1 MARKKPGRGKAERIE
16 PVFDT
21 EEKLSGSFLDLG
33 LSDDDRTAATTPGAR
48 KTKASGR
55 KKASAPKTR
64 RRSGAGKRKKPRSSS
79 GLVRFIRRSVYW
91 GTVLGLWA
99 VIGVVG
105 ILTYYTLTLPSST
118 TWQIPDRPP
127 NVRIV
132 AVDGSLIANRGATG
146 GEAVPLSEMPVYLS
160 EAIIAIEDRRFY
172 SHFGFDIVGFSRA
185 MLANLEAGR
194 LIQGGSSITQQLAK
208 NLFLKPERTIERKI
222 QELILALWLE
232 AELTKD
238 EILQLYLNR
247 VYFGAGAYGV
257 DAAARTYF
265 KKSARHVNLG
275 EAAILAG
282 LVKAPSR
289 LAPNKNPEGAQA
301 RAKLVLAAMEREG
314 FITPRERELAL
325 TLDPARITPRRTGAP
340 NYIADW
346 VVDVLPDYVGSISED
361 IIVDTTIDR
370 HLQIFAQTAI
380 ADGLDENGEK
390 LGVSQ
395 GALVSMDGIG
405 AVRAMVGGR
414 NYAASQYNRA
424 VRAKRQPGSA
434 FKPFVYLAAMERG
447 LTPETI
453 RVDGPVSIKG
463 WRPRNYSNK
472 FEGDIAV
479 KDALAKSL
487 NTIAAKLAAEIGPEA
502 VVEVANRLGIASKLA
517 ANPSLSLGTSEVT
530 PFELATAYVPFA
542 NGGYRVEPFII
553 KRIMTRD
560 GDILYQR
567 SGSES
572 YGQVMAPEQLG
583 QMNYMLSRTLVHGT
597 GKRAALKNWPAGGK
611 TGTSQDFRDA
621 WFAGFTANLTTVV
634 WVGND
639 DNSPTKRASGGN
651 LPAAIW
657 KQFMEEAHQGIPVA
671 DLPGRYGERIF
682 AGNLPENIDDV
693 IEQNGGRQDGPSIV
707 RANDGEGGG
716 LKRFFKRIF
725 GGN

>member
-1 MARKKPGRGKAERIE
+1 MARKKPGKGKAERIE

-21 EEKLSGSFLDLG
+21 EEKPSGSFLDLG

-55 KKASAPKTR
+55 KKASAPKAR
-64 RRSGAGKRKKPRSSS
+64 RRSGGGKRKKPRSSS

-325 TLDPARITPRRTGAP
+325 T
-340 NYIADW
+340 
-346 VVDVLPDYVGSISED
+346 
-361 IIVDTTIDR
+361 
-370 HLQIFAQTAI
+370 
-380 ADGLDENGEK
+380 
-390 LGVSQ
+390 
-395 GALVSMDGIG
+395 
-405 AVRAMVGGR
+405 
-414 NYAASQYNRA
+414 
-424 VRAKRQPGSA
+424 
-434 FKPFVYLAAMERG
+434 
-447 LTPETI
+447 
-453 RVDGPVSIKG
+453 
-463 WRPRNYSNK
+463 
-472 FEGDIAV
+472 
-479 KDALAKSL
+479 
-487 NTIAAKLAAEIGPEA
+487 
-502 VVEVANRLGIASKLA
+502 
-517 ANPSLSLGTSEVT
+517 
-530 PFELATAYVPFA
+530 
-542 NGGYRVEPFII
+542 
-553 KRIMTRD
+553 
-560 GDILYQR
+560 
-567 SGSES
+567 
-572 YGQVMAPEQLG
+572 
-583 QMNYMLSRTLVHGT
+583 
-597 GKRAALKNWPAGGK
+597 
-611 TGTSQDFRDA
+611 
-621 WFAGFTANLTTVV
+621 
-634 WVGND
+634 
-639 DNSPTKRASGGN
+639 
-651 LPAAIW
+651 
-657 KQFMEEAHQGIPVA
+657 
-671 DLPGRYGERIF
+671 
-682 AGNLPENIDDV
+682 
-693 IEQNGGRQDGPSIV
+693 
-707 RANDGEGGG
+707 
-716 LKRFFKRIF
+716 
-725 GGN
+725 